1 MVFCILFDKTGQY
14 VFTGADDLLVKMWST
29 TTGRLYFTFR
39 GASSEISDMA
49 VSDDNRMLAAGS
61 TDKIIR
67 VWCLL
72 SAAPVAVLTKHT
84 GTITGLNFSPA
95 TLHTIQS
102 YLASTSDDG
111 TVCFWS
117 YHYND
122 KMRRAVFDIL
132 PKRYHEKKGKIKCPT
147 HCASFSPGGLFLSTG
162 SADHHVRVY
171 LIDSKDGP
179 VQMMEE
185 KAHSDRVDSIQ
196 WGNSPQLHFISGS
209 KDGTA
214 RLWEYRAG
222 HWKNEVLRMVAEDG
236 RTAIHNKEKDTEE
249 PLRVTMVSW
258 NSNDTR
264 VITAVS
270 DSTLCI
276 WDPDSY
282 KMIARLKGH
291 KDEVYVLEPHP
302 SRPEFLLSG
311 AHDGY
316 LIIWDISTKEKLF
329 QYFNSTDGHGY
340 GAVYDAKWAPDSLNI
355 AASDSHGHVLFFGMT
370 SKQPYEACPLEM
382 FFHTD
387 YRPLLRDAN
396 HHVVDEQ
403 AQAAPHLLPPPFLV
417 DIEGNPYPTY
427 IQKLVPGRE
436 HLSDKE
442 ALVPNL
448 TDTETDG
455 SRPRSPPQQERPPI
469 PPPPA
474 NVRSNIDDLIRELA
488 GSAERPESQA
498 SGSQASGDVS
508 IGPVENGPAPNQQ
521 VSPIAEHSYAAA
533 VRRESG
539 ESTASG
545 EQLQVARRSPPA
557 RPAPTVQVFPPPA
570 SSQLVGS
577 IWRRRELVPPSR
589 FRGAND
595 DHSKRRES
603 GIQER
608 SLYKLESSK
617 KRHASSQGQPNPVV
631 DKRKGTHTGDGETSP
646 HKQEEVRTSAG

>member
-1 MVFCILFDKTGQY
+1 MISIKQQRILQPPHIVSHIQLTGFQNELSVFTMMYKRMKLLRRNLGHISMVFCILFDKTGQY

-49 VSDDNRMLAAGS
+49 VSEDNRMLAAGS

-95 TLHTIQS
+95 TLPTIQS

-370 SKQPYEACPLEM
+370 SKQSYEACPIEM

-403 AQAAPHLLPPPFLV
+403 TQAAPHLLPPPFLV

-436 HLSDKE
+436 HLSVNDS
-442 ALVPNL
+442 LSNNI
-448 TDTETDG
+448 TDYG
-455 SRPRSPPQQERPPI
+455 
-469 PPPPA
+469 
-474 NVRSNIDDLIRELA
+474 
-488 GSAERPESQA
+488 
-498 SGSQASGDVS
+498 
-508 IGPVENGPAPNQQ
+508 
-521 VSPIAEHSYAAA
+521 H
-533 VRRESG
+533 
-539 ESTASG
+539 
-545 EQLQVARRSPPA
+545 
-557 RPAPTVQVFPPPA
+557 
-570 SSQLVGS
+570 
-577 IWRRRELVPPSR
+577 ELVP
-589 FRGAND
+589 
-595 DHSKRRES
+595 
-603 GIQER
+603 Q
-608 SLYKLESSK
+608 SLYERTYEENAKRTESRRLQEKKLFNFKQKEKEVSLEDNDWDLSGSPFK
-617 KRHASSQGQPNPVV
+617 DIRLSFETKPNYVIISFV
-631 DKRKGTHTGDGETSP
+631 LFS
-646 HKQEEVRTSAG
+646 